1 MYYKKKGSLGLAA
14 MVTINNETIR
24 VEDVFG
30 LEKYTEYEFQV
41 LAFTSAGDGPKSS
54 VLVERTNEDGK
65 FRKTECR
72 RRVPPSSV
80 ITIMIKCL

>member
-1 MYYKKKGSLGLAA
+1 
-14 MVTINNETIR
+14 MVTINNGTIR

-65 FRKTECR
+65 F
-72 RRVPPSSV
+72 
-80 ITIMIKCL
+80 

>member
-14 MVTINNETIR
+14 MVTINNGTIR

-65 FRKTECR
+65 F
-72 RRVPPSSV
+72 
-80 ITIMIKCL
+80 

>member
-65 FRKTECR
+65 F
-72 RRVPPSSV
+72 
-80 ITIMIKCL
+80 

>member
-24 VEDVFG
+24 VEDVFR

-65 FRKTECR
+65 F
-72 RRVPPSSV
+72 
-80 ITIMIKCL
+80 

>member
-14 MVTINNETIR
+14 MVTIKNETIR

-65 FRKTECR
+65 F
-72 RRVPPSSV
+72 
-80 ITIMIKCL
+80 

>member
-1 MYYKKKGSLGLAA
+1 MYYKKKGSQGLAA

-65 FRKTECR
+65 F
-72 RRVPPSSV
+72 
-80 ITIMIKCL
+80 

>member
-41 LAFTSAGDGPKSS
+41 AFTSAGDGPKSS

-65 FRKTECR
+65 F
-72 RRVPPSSV
+72 
-80 ITIMIKCL
+80 

>member
-41 LAFTSAGDGPKSS
+41 LAFTSAGDGPQSS

-65 FRKTECR
+65 F
-72 RRVPPSSV
+72 
-80 ITIMIKCL
+80 

>member
-1 MYYKKKGSLGLAA
+1 MYYKKKGSLCLAA

-65 FRKTECR
+65 F
-72 RRVPPSSV
+72 
-80 ITIMIKCL
+80 

>member
-14 MVTINNETIR
+14 IVTINNETIR

-65 FRKTECR
+65 F
-72 RRVPPSSV
+72 
-80 ITIMIKCL
+80 

>member
-1 MYYKKKGSLGLAA
+1 MYYKKKDSLGLAA

-65 FRKTECR
+65 F
-72 RRVPPSSV
+72 
-80 ITIMIKCL
+80 

>member
-24 VEDVFG
+24 VKDVFG

-65 FRKTECR
+65 F
-72 RRVPPSSV
+72 
-80 ITIMIKCL
+80 

>member
-54 VLVERTNEDGK
+54 VLVKRTNEDGK
-65 FRKTECR
+65 F
-72 RRVPPSSV
+72 
-80 ITIMIKCL
+80 

>member
-1 MYYKKKGSLGLAA
+1 MYYKKKGSLGLAS

-30 LEKYTEYEFQV
+30 LEKYTEDEFLV

-65 FRKTECR
+65 F
-72 RRVPPSSV
+72 
-80 ITIMIKCL
+80 